1 MLTFVVVL
9 NVLISL
15 ICLYVAWQVWNLRR
29 ALRATADA
37 VLLAERNTYKLLHG
51 APEAISQGQ
60 VGIAGARDGYQ
71 QLELQL
77 QKFQQ
82 ILMLLSLIQ
91 KVWGLSRRSVILPR
105 GDAKSDREASQE
117 RSPKVRLQR
126 SGRKKRRQR

>member
-1 MLTFVVVL
+1 MLTVVVVL

-37 VLLAERNTYKLLHG
+37 VLLAERNTYNLLHN

-60 VGIAGARDGYQ
+60 VGIGGARDGYQ

-82 ILMLLSLIQ
+82 VLTLLSLIQ
-91 KVWGLSRRSVILPR
+91 RVWGLSRL
-105 GDAKSDREASQE
+105 
-117 RSPKVRLQR
+117 SPGVRLQR
-126 SGRKKRRQR
+126 GRKKRRQRT

>member
-1 MLTFVVVL
+1 MLTVVVVL

-15 ICLYVAWQVWNLRR
+15 MCLYVAWQVWNLRR

-37 VLLAERNTYKLLHG
+37 VLLAERNTYNLLHG

-60 VGIAGARDGYQ
+60 VGIGGARDSYQ

-82 ILMLLSLIQ
+82 VLTLLSLIQ
-91 KVWGLSRRSVILPR
+91 RVWELSRRAAL
-105 GDAKSDREASQE
+105 
-117 RSPKVRLQR
+117 RSATLSLSPGVRLQR
-126 SGRKKRRQR
+126 GRKRRRQRT